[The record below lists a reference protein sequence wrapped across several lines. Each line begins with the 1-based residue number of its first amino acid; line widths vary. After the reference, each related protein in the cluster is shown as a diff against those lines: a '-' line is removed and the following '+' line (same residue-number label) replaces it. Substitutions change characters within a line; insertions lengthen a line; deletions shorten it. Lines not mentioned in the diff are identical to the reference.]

1 MKHKHHII
9 PKYAG
14 GTDDEDN
21 LVYLTIEEHANEHKK
36 LYEKYDRWQD
46 KVAWYGLAKMISKE
60 ELIRM
65 KLSEAGR
72 AGAKISNS
80 IPRKPSGKQRNKYV
94 GEVTWGF
101 KQGNQISAKEFLLES
116 PTGEKVKVIGL
127 AKWCNENNL
136 NYNSFHK
143 GVIERKRQHKG
154 WKLWK

>member
-9 PKYAG
+9 AKHAG

-36 LYEKYDRWQD
+36 LYEKHNRWQD
-46 KVAWYGLAKMISKE
+46 KVAWYGLTKMVSKE

-65 KLSEAGR
+65 KLSESGR
-72 AGAKISNS
+72 AGALKANKNRDYSNL
-80 IPRKPSGKQRNKYV
+80 IKANN
-94 GEVTWGF
+94 
-101 KQGNQISAKEFLLES
+101 GNQYTAKEFLLES

-127 AKWCNENNL
+127 AKWCKENNL
-136 NYNSFHK
+136 TYNSFHK

>member
-72 AGAKISNS
+72 AGALKANKNRDYPIEY
-80 IPRKPSGKQRNKYV
+80 IPSRK
-94 GEVTWGF
+94 GEYDKTLCED
-101 KQGNQISAKEFLLES
+101 KKA
-116 PTGEKVKVIGL
+116 
-127 AKWCNENNL
+127 
-136 NYNSFHK
+136 Y
-143 GVIERKRQHKG
+143 
-154 WKLWK
+154 

>member
-36 LYEKYDRWQD
+36 LYEKHGRWQD
-46 KVAWYGLAKMISKE
+46 KVAWYGLSKIVSKE

-72 AGAKISNS
+72 AGALKA
-80 IPRKPSGKQRNKYV
+80 NKNRDYSKTDYSKV
-94 GEVTWGF
+94 GGF
-101 KQGNQISAKEFLLES
+101 KEGNQLTAKEFLLES

-127 AKWCNENNL
+127 AKWCKENNL
-136 NYNSFHK
+136 IYNSFHK
-143 GVIERKRQHKG
+143 GVIERKRQHRG

>member
-9 PKYAG
+9 PKHSG

-46 KVAWYGLAKMISKE
+46 KVE

-65 KLSEAGR
+65 KLSESGR
-72 AGAKISNS
+72 AGALKA
-80 IPRKPSGKQRNKYV
+80 NKNRDYSKTDYSKV
-94 GEVTWGF
+94 GGF
-101 KQGNQISAKEFLLES
+101 KEGNQLTAKEFLLES
-116 PTGEKVKVIGL
+116 PTGEKVKVNGL
-127 AKWCNENNL
+127 SKWCNENNL